1 METIKDKIYLYFCD
15 EKYYI
20 FKNCLDAWLGLLVLI
35 VIPSISIIL
44 AFNQS
49 INFFNFYFPI
59 ISICLA
65 EIYDA
70 YGRKDGNDKKGTILN
85 IRIVL
90 ALFSLMNLIL
100 VFFIEKYYWL
110 PSLILILN
118 ALLIVVEI
126 FLRIKLNIKTNK
138 YYGYISIILENKI
151 HKKEVEDEDDVI

>member
-1 METIKDKIYLYFCD
+1 
-15 EKYYI
+15 
-20 FKNCLDAWLGLLVLI
+20 
-35 VIPSISIIL
+35 
-44 AFNQS
+44 
-49 INFFNFYFPI
+49 
-59 ISICLA
+59 
-65 EIYDA
+65 
-70 YGRKDGNDKKGTILN
+70 
-85 IRIVL
+85 
-90 ALFSLMNLIL
+90 MNLIL